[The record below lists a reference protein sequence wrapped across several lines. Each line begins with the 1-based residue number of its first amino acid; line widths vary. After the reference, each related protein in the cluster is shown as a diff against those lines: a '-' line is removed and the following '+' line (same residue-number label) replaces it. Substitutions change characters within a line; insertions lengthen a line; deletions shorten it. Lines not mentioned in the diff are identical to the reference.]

1 MLVSDYIVSFFIEK
15 GIKDVFG
22 YPGGMVTYLM
32 DSFAKKK
39 DLIRQHVCYHEQGA
53 SFNAC
58 GYAQIAQLPGVAYAT
73 SGPGATNLVT
83 GIANAYFDSLPCIFL
98 TGQVNTY
105 ESKGELDVRQKG
117 FQETDIVSIA
127 KTITKHAVQI
137 TDPTEIKMELEKA
150 FYLSMEGRPGPV
162 LLDIPMDVQRSQIDP
177 VSLNGFN
184 PNTNTYETYDTV
196 DTARYILHELSL
208 AKKPLIIAGAGIRNS
223 GMKELFKKVVDKLQA
238 PVVTSMIGVDCLE
251 SNSKYKIGFIG
262 AYGHRSANFAT
273 GKSDLIL
280 SLGSRLDC
288 RQTGSNKDIFAQQA
302 KIIRV
307 DIDAG
312 EITNKIKDN
321 EKSLVC
327 DLAKL
332 LPTLLELP
340 YEKNNVEHKEWLK
353 ECNDMKNLLQGI
365 DGEPENMIVREIS
378 KCISED
384 AVITTD
390 VGQNQV
396 WVAQSFEVKEQQR
409 ILFSGGHGA
418 MGYSLPAAIG
428 AYYAC
433 HKPIICFTGD
443 GGLQMNIQEL
453 QFVVRENIPIKI
465 VLLNNNSLGMIRHF
479 QEMYFDG
486 KYTQTVNE
494 EGYSV
499 PNFCKIA
506 EAYGIT
512 QYKILNDF
520 SFLRKIFS
528 NNEPAFLDVECGNK
542 TYVFPKLAINRPIY
556 DQEPLIDR
564 ELFNKLLHGD
574 K

>member
-1 MLVSDYIVSFFIEK
+1 MLVSDYIVSFLIDK
-15 GIKDVFG
+15 GITDVFG

-39 DLIRQHVCYHEQGA
+39 DLIKTHVCYHEQGA

-58 GYAQIAQLPGVAYAT
+58 GYAQVAGLPGVAYAT

-83 GIANAYFDSLPCIFL
+83 GIANAYFDSLPCIFV

-105 ESKGELDVRQKG
+105 ESKGTLEVRQKG
-117 FQETDIVSIA
+117 FQETDIVSIV
-127 KTITKHAVQI
+127 KTITKYAVQI
-137 TDPTEIKMELEKA
+137 TDPMKIKMELEKA
-150 FYLSMEGRPGPV
+150 FYLSMEGRRGPV
-162 LLDIPMDVQRSQIDP
+162 LLDIPMDVQRSQIDEG
-177 VSLNGFN
+177 LLDGFN
-184 PNTNTYETYDTV
+184 YDQNISGCKAY
-196 DTARYILHELSL
+196 DDAAYILRELGS
-208 AKKPLIIAGAGIRNS
+208 AKQPLIIAGAGIKNS
-223 GMKELFKKVVDKLQA
+223 GMKDVFRKVVDKLQL

-251 SNSKYKIGFIG
+251 STSENKIGFIG
-262 AYGHRSANFAT
+262 AYGHRAANFAT
-273 GKSDLIL
+273 GKSDLII

-288 RQTGSNKDIFAQQA
+288 RQTGSNKDVFAQHA

-312 EITNKIKDN
+312 ETTNKIKDN
-321 EKSLVC
+321 EKCLVC
-327 DLAKL
+327 NLAKL
-332 LPTLLELP
+332 LPDILELP
-340 YEKNNVEHKEWLK
+340 YENNIAHMEWLK
-353 ECNDMKNLLQGI
+353 KCNFMKTALQTI
-365 DGEPENMIVREIS
+365 DGEPENIVVKEIS
-378 KCISED
+378 RYITED

-396 WVAQSFEVKEQQR
+396 WVAQSFEVKKQQN

-433 HKPIICFTGD
+433 RKPIICFTGD

-465 VLLNNNSLGMIRHF
+465 VLLNNKSLGMIRHF

-486 KYTQTVNE
+486 NYTQTVNE
-494 EGYSV
+494 EGYTV
-499 PNFCKIA
+499 PDFCKIA
-506 EAYGIT
+506 EAYGINAYRIT
-512 QYKILNDF
+512 NDF
-520 SFLRKIFS
+520 SCLKELFS
-528 NNEPAFLDVECGNK
+528 NNEPVFLDVECGDK

-574 K
+574 F